1 MLVFCDKMDQFFQY
15 GPHKLKLP
23 QRVIDVSKNEL
34 VSGEEENEIKMGE
47 LDRMTMEL
55 LLNKTHYAKYLAKT
69 DHQKYEEFQQ
79 FRANLA
85 LHRESILDM
94 TTQLIDS
101 PKSPQFTEE
110 MTTAF
115 QTYAHTVLRFIEL
128 SSVQDD
134 DSNDS
139 NS

>member
-1 MLVFCDKMDQFFQY
+1 MDQFFQY

-23 QRVIDVSKNEL
+23 QQRVVDASKNEL
-34 VSGEEENEIKMGE
+34 VSGEEENEIRMGE

-69 DHQKYEEFQQ
+69 DYQKYEEFQQ
-79 FRANLA
+79 FRANMT
-85 LHRESILDM
+85 LHRESILDV
-94 TTQLIDS
+94 TAQLIAN

-115 QTYAHTVLRFIEL
+115 QTFAHTVLRFIEL
-128 SSVQDD
+128 SSVKEEEQDE
-134 DSNDS
+134 S
-139 NS
+139 

>member
-1 MLVFCDKMDQFFQY
+1 MDQFFQY

-23 QRVIDVSKNEL
+23 QRVVDVSKNEL
-34 VSGEEENEIKMGE
+34 VSEGEENEIKMGE

-79 FRANLA
+79 FRTNLA

-94 TTQLIDS
+94 TTQLIAS

-115 QTYAHTVLRFIEL
+115 QTYAHTVLRFLEL
-128 SSVQDD
+128 SVKEQEPEHDES
-134 DSNDS
+134 
-139 NS
+139 